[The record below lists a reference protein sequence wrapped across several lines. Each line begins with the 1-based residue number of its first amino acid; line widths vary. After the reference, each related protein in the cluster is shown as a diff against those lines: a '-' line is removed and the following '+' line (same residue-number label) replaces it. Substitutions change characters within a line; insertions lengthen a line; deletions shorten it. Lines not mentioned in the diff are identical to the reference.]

1 VVRDQQQQQQQPTGG
16 GGDDDNDSKANDDQN
31 ANTPQVFFEEALLYW
46 LLAARAGHP
55 QACMALSVAFTEGVN
70 GLKVDQ
76 ELGDSLQELALLLW
90 WKVRVSGWVCT
101 ARMGDVCSLLP

>member
-1 VVRDQQQQQQQPTGG
+1 MRDQQPVIE
-16 GGDDDNDSKANDDQN
+16 GDGAADDKDDRNGSK
-31 ANTPQVFFEEALLYW
+31 PQVFFEEAVLYW

-76 ELGDSLQELALLLW
+76 ELGESLQELALLLW
-90 WKVRVSGWVCT
+90 WKVRVLH
-101 ARMGDVCSLLP
+101 M